1 MSILSTLDD
10 FDFKDNQSM
19 LAAFE
24 KDVKHITADVR
35 ASSELAPCQTPKVV
49 ADPFCYY
56 SSATIPS
63 EGAASNDICVF
74 G

>member
-35 ASSELAPCQTPKVV
+35 TRAS
-49 ADPFCYY
+49 
-56 SSATIPS
+56 
-63 EGAASNDICVF
+63 CVRRRGSLTF
-74 G
+74 LLSLISVNTE

>member
-35 ASSELAPCQTPKVV
+35 ASSELAPC
-49 ADPFCYY
+49 
-56 SSATIPS
+56 
-63 EGAASNDICVF
+63 
-74 G
+74 